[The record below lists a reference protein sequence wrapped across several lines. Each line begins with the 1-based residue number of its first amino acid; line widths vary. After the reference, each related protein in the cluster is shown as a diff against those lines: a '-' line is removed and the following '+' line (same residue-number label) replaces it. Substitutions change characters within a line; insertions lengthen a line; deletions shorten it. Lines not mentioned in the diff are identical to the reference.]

1 MKKILLTLII
11 SSFSLG
17 ITFAQKGK
25 ITLGVDY
32 STSASQ
38 QIYAYDLYYPYGY
51 NSQTYKFE
59 PRVGYFIYDNIEI
72 GFGFKAGD
80 NEDERT
86 FISYNQFGGDNY
98 EYENTSNFDYKV
110 FSPYV
115 KYYLNNLFFSA
126 RFSLEKRNDNQLN
139 NYPIWEVD
147 TNGVNN
153 VVGMDHYNY
162 STQILRKSTVFSI
175 GYVLAYNE
183 KLFFEPSISIRKDFG
198 EVNNKSDNDFLIG
211 EDINTESTSPI
222 NNATHF
228 SLNIAV
234 GLRLGK

>member
-1 MKKILLTLII
+1 MKKMLLTLII

-38 QIYAYDLYYPYGY
+38 QVYAYDLYYPYGY
-51 NSQTYKFE
+51 SGHTYKLE
-59 PRVGYFIYDNIEI
+59 PRVGYFVYDNIEI

-80 NEDERT
+80 NEEERS
-86 FISYNQFGGDNY
+86 FISYNQFGGENY
-98 EYENTSNFDYKV
+98 VYENNSNYDYKV

-115 KYYLNNLFFSA
+115 KYYINNLFFSA
-126 RFSLEKRNDNQLN
+126 RFSLEKRNDKQLN
-139 NYPIWEVD
+139 NYPIWETD
-147 TNGVNN
+147 ANGVNS
-153 VVGMDHYNY
+153 VVGMDHYSY
-162 STQILRKSTVFSI
+162 STRAIRKSSVFSV

-198 EVNNKSDNDFLIG
+198 EVKNKSDNDFLIG
-211 EDINTESTSPI
+211 EDINNESTSPI
-222 NNATHF
+222 NSATHF

>member
-11 SSFSLG
+11 LSFSLG

-32 STSASQ
+32 STTNAQ
-38 QIYAYDLYYPYGY
+38 QMYAYELFYPYGY
-51 NSQTYKFE
+51 GYYGQSYKFE

-80 NEDERT
+80 NEEKRT
-86 FISYNQFGGDNY
+86 LQSYNQFDGDNY
-98 EYENTSNFDYKV
+98 EYENTSNYDYKV

-126 RFSLEKRNDNQLN
+126 RFSLEKRNDKQLN
-139 NYPIWEVD
+139 NYPIWEAD
-147 TNGVNN
+147 TNGVNS
-153 VVGMDHYNY
+153 VVGMDYYNY
-162 STQILRKSTVFSI
+162 STQTLRKSTVFSI

-183 KLFFEPSISIRKDFG
+183 KLFFEPSISIRKDFR

-234 GLRLGK
+234 GLRL